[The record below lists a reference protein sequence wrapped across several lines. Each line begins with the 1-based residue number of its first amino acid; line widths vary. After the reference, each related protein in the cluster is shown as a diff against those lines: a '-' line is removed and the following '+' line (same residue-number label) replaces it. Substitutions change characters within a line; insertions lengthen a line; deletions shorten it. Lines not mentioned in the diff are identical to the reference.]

1 MGEVKKQLGRLIQ
14 HPIGSLNGKGRS
26 MTCQTVLYQAV
37 CRAALEPKTL
47 AVVAGSVVHQP
58 IKLCQS
64 HLKIF

>member
-1 MGEVKKQLGRLIQ
+1 MDEDKKQLGRLIQ
-14 HPIGSLNGKGRS
+14 RPSGELYGKGRS
-26 MTCQTVLYQAV
+26 MTCQAVLYQAV